1 MTYGNDFNERMK
13 KLVEVPA
20 RKRGVINANGLF
32 EEIDERDQIMNW
44 QLSKY
49 VKPEE
54 EVDEMSEGTSRY
66 SIVEN
71 LTKEK
76 SLAEQQI
83 KQAKM
88 ALIQKELEFKRANE
102 QEERNKKAREE
113 DLSVFKQT
121 VAIDIE
127 FQTARST
134 ELDKAIE
141 SIKDISKTVEKK
153 EKE

>member
-102 QEERNKKAREE
+102 QEERNKKVREE

-127 FQTARST
+127 FQTARAT